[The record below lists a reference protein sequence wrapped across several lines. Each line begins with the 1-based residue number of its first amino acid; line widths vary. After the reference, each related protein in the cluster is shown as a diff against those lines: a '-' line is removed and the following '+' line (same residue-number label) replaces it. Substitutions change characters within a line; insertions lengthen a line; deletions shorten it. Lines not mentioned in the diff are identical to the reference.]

1 MLVFSSQTIMHL
13 AIVAFLFI
21 GGTIVFA
28 TTLYFIGALNSNHY
42 ISFVSIISEVLFFLA
57 LGSLLLAL
65 GVYLIKRIRSYES
78 SMIR

>member
-1 MLVFSSQTIMHL
+1 MHL

-42 ISFVSIISEVLFFLA
+42 ISFVSIISEVIFFLA